1 MRQGGAKLAAIV
13 ASVSA
18 AAKPGVSKKELEQM
32 AEKLISSSGGESSF
46 KGFHGY
52 PAVSCLSLNN
62 EVVHGL
68 PSDTLLQS
76 GDLLGIDIGLRYKE
90 YCTDMAITV
99 PIGDIS
105 AEARRLLE
113 VTEKALAV
121 GLAVVRPG
129 CRLGD
134 LGSAIQREV
143 ETHGF
148 GIVRDLTGHGIGR
161 SPHEEPSIPNFGQ
174 PGKGM
179 VLEEGMVLAIEPMV
193 SAGTG
198 AVKQLADGW
207 TIVTFDNSLA
217 AHFEH
222 TVVVTSDGC
231 KILTKE

>member
-18 AAKPGVSKKELEQM
+18 AAKPGVSKKELEQL

-68 PSDTLLQS
+68 PSDTLLRE
-76 GDLLGIDIGLRYKE
+76 GDLLGVDIGLRYKE

-143 ETHGF
+143 EMHGL